1 MVNPIAVLTTSA
13 PVEMTGEICT
23 CCSQPIVTSGLTI
36 VTTGFDMSNVYFYM
50 YCLNDACTA

>member
-36 VTTGFDMSNVYFYM
+36 VATGFDMLNEYF